1 MLGDDGKEALRAGLA
16 AEPSVRLAYLFGS
29 QARGDAGPN
38 SDVDLAVWTE
48 PRLSLIELGAV
59 AERIGRAIPVPL
71 DLVDLRE
78 TPPLLA
84 RQVVAEGEALLVR
97 DADLKLDFELETVRR
112 YEDTRPLRAVQQRLL
127 KELVGHG
134 RAA

>member
-38 SDVDLAVWTE
+38 SDVDVAVWTE
-48 PRLSLIELGAV
+48 PRLSLIELGAL
-59 AERIGRAIPVPL
+59 AERIGRVIAVPL

-84 RQVVAEGEALLVR
+84 RQIVAEGETLLVR

-112 YEDTRPLRAVQQRLL
+112 YEDTRPL
-127 KELVGHG
+127 
-134 RAA
+134 